1 MMISMTK
8 IQPFF
13 LFVLVCFFLGCAGKK
28 DEGPTKVMDYA
39 TKPVHGLLKKNVVG
53 DVAFT
58 CQYVPE
64 GPLLEKGINIRP
76 MKFFLSINTGS
87 ALLQDSVMYDY
98 NYRSATIIG
107 MISEGDTLS
116 PVLSERMMN
125 GRTDLHLFT
134 VLFEPDLALAFS
146 KKSNLRF
153 LLYPNRIIRDTT
165 EFVFESKDIIKASKI
180 LYDHDEVK
188 L

>member
-1 MMISMTK
+1 
-8 IQPFF
+8 
-13 LFVLVCFFLGCAGKK
+13 
-28 DEGPTKVMDYA
+28 
-39 TKPVHGLLKKNVVG
+39 
-53 DVAFT
+53 
-58 CQYVPE
+58 
-64 GPLLEKGINIRP
+64 
-76 MKFFLSINTGS
+76 
-87 ALLQDSVMYDY
+87 
-98 NYRSATIIG
+98 